1 MPTVQRRREIARKN
15 LEYAEL
21 FTQELLHD
29 KSFSRCVP
37 KGASVYFIPDSDPE
51 LAAFNR
57 KLAQRARKQEKKVVF
72 VLIELVPRT
81 TFVPRLTVQKATVA

>member
-1 MPTVQRRREIARKN
+1 MTKSQIARKN
-15 LEYAEL
+15 LEYTEL

-29 KSFSRCVP
+29 KSLSRRVP
-37 KGASVYFIPDSDPE
+37 KGANIYFIPDSDSE

-57 KLAQRARKQEKKVVF
+57 KLAQRAHKQGKKVVL
-72 VLIELVPRT
+72 VRIELVPRT